1 MKATRREFAA
11 LATSFGATLALGVS
25 PASASA
31 RPWRE
36 TRSAYPQGVASGDP
50 APDSVI
56 LWTRREPEPNARSHL
71 LTVEVSPDPDFARIA
86 VRGQVSVSAQTDWTA
101 RVLAAGLKPGREY
114 WYRFIDETG
123 AGSRIGRTLTAPTE
137 DDDRPV
143 RFAFVSCQDVTQGAC
158 NAYRRMIWEDERA
171 PAADRIW
178 FVFHLGDF
186 IYEVVW
192 YPEDSPG
199 GIKRGRKLKDLVRL
213 PTGEKMHDYHVAASL
228 DDYRAIYRAY
238 LTDPDLQDARARWPF
253 VPVWDNH
260 EFSWQGWQSQQVF
273 DGKTRPA
280 QSLKVAAN
288 QAWFEYQAARVR
300 HMGGASTDPFR
311 SPAVSNRPITA
322 VDELGLGLDP
332 DNVAAVRSLEIF
344 RALRWGRNL
353 ELIITDN
360 HSYRSEPPNLDA
372 FVAKDVRWMV
382 PEDAA
387 YVTDCGREAGGGN
400 PPPTIR
406 FDGKDLPNPSVNAP
420 RQSHLGVRQKQ
431 WFLDRLKSSK
441 ARWKLWGHSFGTL
454 RLRTDMQNLPES
466 ARSQWPSD
474 SYGLMNGGYFLDHAD
489 IVGLVKRE
497 GITGFGVVAGDRH
510 SFWAGL
516 YSSKLPPEG
525 FDPVGVEFITG
536 SVSSQTLAEVAEQV
550 LKRDYPLRPLY
561 IHDRPDGGMDCALN
575 MTLLHGVRASLKL
588 KETNDPAEARKLS
601 NPEVAPHLKFADY
614 GGHGYGSVRVS
625 SDRLEAD
632 FVCIPRPLE
641 RAATADGG
649 PLRYRVRHSVDMWR
663 PGERPRL
670 DQRFIEGEAPLSI

>member
-1 MKATRREFAA
+1 MKTSRREFAA
-11 LATSFGATLALGVS
+11 LAASVGASLAVGVS
-25 PASASA
+25 PASAKA

-36 TRSAYPQGVASGDP
+36 LRSAYPQGVASGDP

-56 LWTRREPEPNARSHL
+56 LWTRREPEAGAAFHM
-71 LTVEVSPDPDFARIA
+71 LTVEVSPDPDFKKIA
-86 VRGQVSVSAQTDWTA
+86 VRGEARVSAESDWTA

-114 WYRFIDETG
+114 WYRFVDETG
-123 AGSRIGRTLTAPTE
+123 AGSRVGRTLTAPAH
-137 DDDRPV
+137 DDDRPI
-143 RFAFVSCQDVTQGAC
+143 RFTFVSCQDVTQGAC

-171 PAADRIW
+171 PADERMW
-178 FVFHLGDF
+178 FVLHLGDF

-199 GIKRGRKLKDLVRL
+199 GVKRGRKLKDLVRL
-213 PTGEKMHDYHVAASL
+213 PKGEKMHDFHVAASL
-228 DDYRAIYRAY
+228 DDYRTFYRAY

-280 QSLKVAAN
+280 QQLKVAAN
-288 QAWFEYQAARVR
+288 QAWFEYQPARVR
-300 HMGGASTDPFR
+300 HMGGESLDRFPAPQVTD
-311 SPAVSNRPITA
+311 SSIGE
-322 VDELGLGLDP
+322 VDRLGLGLDP
-332 DNVAAVRSLEIF
+332 NNLAAVRSLEIF

-360 HSYRSEPPNLDA
+360 HSYHSEPPNLDA
-372 FVAKDVRWMV
+372 FVAKDVRWML

-387 YVTDCGREAGGGN
+387 YIADCGREANGGR
-400 PPPTIR
+400 PPETIR
-406 FDGKDLPNPSVNAP
+406 FDGKDIANPARNAP

-431 WFLDRLKSSK
+431 WFLDRLKSSE

-454 RLRTDMQNLPES
+454 RLRTDPQNLPES
-466 ARSQWPSD
+466 TGVKWPSD
-474 SYGLMNGGYFLDHAD
+474 SYGLMNGGYFLDHGD
-489 IVGLVKRE
+489 IVGLVKKE
-497 GITGFGVVAGDRH
+497 GITGFGIVAGDRH

-536 SVSSQTLAEVAEQV
+536 SISSQTLAEVAEQV
-550 LKRDYPLRPLY
+550 IKTDYPLRPLY

-588 KETNDPAEARKLS
+588 KETGDPAEARKLS

-614 GGHGYGSVRVS
+614 GGHGYAMVRVS
-625 SDRLEAD
+625 SERMETD

-641 RAATADGG
+641 PVATPDGG
-649 PLRYRVRHSVDMWR
+649 PLRYKVRHSVDMWR
-663 PGERPRL
+663 PGEPPRL
-670 DQRFIEGEAPLSI
+670 TQQFIEGEAPLSI